1 MTVALE
7 ARNLVAGYG
16 KLAVVRGFDLS
27 VDSSSVVAILGP
39 NGAGKTTLLKTL
51 AGLLPRLGGKVLV
64 GEMSLRNGR
73 AAAANR
79 AGVVLV
85 PDGRALFTALT
96 VDENLSIARRRG
108 GPSPDD
114 MRDLFPA
121 LASRR
126 KLTAGALSGGEQQML
141 AIARALVQQ
150 PRVLLID
157 EMSTGLAP
165 VVVEHL
171 LPIVRQIAKETG
183 MAVILVE
190 QHVRLA
196 LEIADQALVLVHG
209 QVSLRGPAAALAADS
224 RALEAAYLGATGEG
238 GGSSAGIG
246 VCVASAPTVSRSAAS
261 PGMSLSPDQADRSG
275 G

>member
-39 NGAGKTTLLKTL
+39 NGAGKTTLLKTF
-51 AGLLPRLGGKVLV
+51 AGLLPWLGGKVLV
-64 GEMSLRNGR
+64 GEMPLRNGR

-108 GPSPDD
+108 GPSSDD

-209 QVSLRGPAAALAADS
+209 QVSIRGPAAALAADS

-238 GGSSAGIG
+238 GGSSARIG
-246 VCVASAPTVSRSAAS
+246 VCVASAPTVSRSPAS
-261 PGMSLSPDQADRSG
+261 PGMSLSPDQADHSG
-275 G
+275 S

>member
-1 MTVALE
+1 MTVTFE

-39 NGAGKTTLLKTL
+39 NGAGKTTLLKTF
-51 AGLLPRLGGKVLV
+51 AGLLPRLGGEVYVSGTPLH
-64 GEMSLRNGR
+64 NGR

-85 PDGRALFTALT
+85 PDGRALFRALT

-108 GPSPDD
+108 GPSADD

-126 KLTAGALSGGEQQML
+126 KLSAGALSGGEQQML

-171 LPIVRQIAKETG
+171 LPMVRQIAKETG

-196 LEIADQALVLVHG
+196 LETADQALVVVHG
-209 QVSLRGPAAALAADS
+209 QVSLRGPAADLAANS
-224 RALEAAYLGATGEG
+224 PALQAAYLGATGEG
-238 GGSSAGIG
+238 AGGNASIG
-246 VCVASAPTVSRSAAS
+246 VHFAPVTTVSRSPAPPAAN
-261 PGMSLSPDQADRSG
+261 LAPDPADRRDG
-275 G
+275 